1 VGIVEFIR
9 ERVADILRACRG
21 RVALS
26 DNINVSDISREF
38 LPCRICIPWYPPSP
52 ELSSLTNH
60 HWMSAI
66 VIDPQKLGQSQPGGG
81 GPSVLRG
88 VHRDRIVVVERV
100 EELPV
105 LVGKHRIVH
114 DVGGWRV
121 QMLEIRHS

>member
-1 VGIVEFIR
+1 MSEVGELVEQ
-9 ERVADILRACRG
+9 VGVGRAFTTRT
-21 RVALS
+21 
-26 DNINVSDISREF
+26 SR
-38 LPCRICIPWYPPSP
+38 
-52 ELSSLTNH
+52 
-60 HWMSAI
+60 
-66 VIDPQKLGQSQPGGG
+66 PGGG

-121 QMLEIRHS
+121 QMLEIRPSRDALKLVSE